1 MTKTL
6 NICFENSNIVSDFEF
21 SAEGETSPLR
31 GGRASDFILPF
42 VTEILKELHAGNGKG
57 RFFYHPSPF

>member
-42 VTEILKELHAGNGKG
+42 VTEILKELHG
-57 RFFYHPSPF
+57 RQATH